1 MPQSVSTLSS
11 PEKALCLS
19 TYCPSTTP
27 LSQEQ
32 NRLLVEVDDG
42 LTFRQYVASI
52 TGKASSKLGFLR
64 RNVQTSLQGIKAM
77 AYNGMICPTL
87 EYASAA
93 CSHLG
98 LIIRD
103 AFAKPQVG
111 TSSYLKKTL

>member
-93 CSHLG
+93 CSRLG
-98 LIIRD
+98 LIIGD
-103 AFAKPQVG
+103 AFAGPQVG
-111 TSSYLKKTL
+111 TSSYLEKTL